1 MFFDPIFSVS
11 TLKKVLQSIISFKIM
26 VCKAVWLR
34 VLISVNLGAS
44 VNMDIK

>member
-11 TLKKVLQSIISFKIM
+11 TLKNVLQSIICFKIM
-26 VCKAVWLR
+26 VCKAVWLC